1 MTEFR
6 TPVSPLS
13 HKGLISHS
21 TPMLLLGSC
30 FASNIGARLQ
40 RDMFDVCVN
49 PFGTLY
55 NPASISVACARL
67 ASGSEFTTDDIAER
81 DGRLHSWHCHS
92 SLSSDNVDVQ
102 AYLNKLNA
110 HIAATRES
118 IKYVETAALT
128 LGTRRIYRLKNSDMI
143 VANCHKFPA
152 DDFIVENLD
161 VAKSFECIVKAVAA
175 LRTINPGMKIIL
187 TVSPV
192 RYVGEGL
199 HNSAVSKAVL
209 MLACESACNTLRD
222 VIYFPAYEIMMDDL
236 RDYRF
241 YASDMKHPSDVA
253 VDYIYSIFSDS
264 FFDGNTIGLA
274 EKCRK
279 LSARLAHRPLSG
291 EPDAAFERKTREIAD
306 ALVLEYPQL
315 KPIVN
320 KIITK

>member
-6 TPVSPLS
+6 TPVAPLTLN
-13 HKGLISHS
+13 GLISHS
-21 TPMLLLGSC
+21 TPLLMLGSC
-30 FASNIGARLQ
+30 FASNIGTRLQ
-40 RDMFDVCVN
+40 RDLFDVCVN

-67 ASGSEFTTDDIAER
+67 ASGSEFTAEDVAER

-92 SLSSDNVDVQ
+92 SLSSDNLDMRQ
-102 AYLNKLNA
+102 YLDKLNSNL
-110 HIAATRES
+110 AAARES
-118 IKYVETAALT
+118 VKNVSVAVLT
-128 LGTRRIYRLKNSDMI
+128 LGTRRIYRLKETEMI

-152 DDFIVENLD
+152 ADFVVENLD

-175 LRTINPGMKIIL
+175 LRTINPDMKIVL

-199 HNSAVSKAVL
+199 HNSTVSKSVL
-209 MLACESACNTLRD
+209 MLACESACNTLRNL
-222 VIYFPAYEIMMDDL
+222 VYFPAYEIMMDDL

-241 YASDMKHPSDVA
+241 YAADMKHPSDVA
-253 VDYIYSIFSDS
+253 VDYIYSIFSQS
-264 FFDGNTIGLA
+264 FFDKATVELS
-274 EKCRK
+274 EKCRR

-291 EPDAAFERKTREIAD
+291 EPDAAFTGKTREMAQ
-306 ALVLEYPQL
+306 ALAAEYPQL

-320 KIITK
+320 KIINQ

>member
-102 AYLNKLNA
+102 AYLNNLNT

-118 IKYVETAALT
+118 IKNVETAVLT

-199 HNSAVSKAVL
+199 HNSTVSKAVL

-241 YASDMKHPSDVA
+241 YAEDMRHPSAVA
-253 VDYIYSIFSDS
+253 VDYI
-264 FFDGNTIGLA
+264 FDLFLRSMCTDATIALA
-274 EKCRK
+274 DEAHR
-279 LSARLAHRPLSG
+279 LTRRLAHRDMGGNPASTAPGHQALIEQFINLHPCTRTALS
-291 EPDAAFERKTREIAD
+291 R
-306 ALVLEYPQL
+306 LL
-315 KPIVN
+315 
-320 KIITK
+320 